1 MKENTRHPALGPPP
15 VVGVLVHGSDAL
27 TSQGA
32 ARVFSQCSRIRV
44 LDPADRARADVLV
57 AIEPVVDHAVLAWL
71 RDTRDQAVRRQPLRS
86 VLVTD
91 VLHTKDVLTAIESG
105 VAAVL
110 PLAQLSIPDL
120 VRTVLVVPNGE
131 ALLPPRVQGH
141 LLTHLDRMR
150 RYVLEPHSLTM
161 SGLTTR
167 ELDVLR
173 LIADGFGLEEVA
185 AKLAYSDRT
194 VKNVLYGLMERY
206 GFSTRAQAVA
216 YAVRAGII

>member
-1 MKENTRHPALGPPP
+1 MKENTSHPGTGPPQ
-15 VVGVLVHGSDAL
+15 VGVLVRESNSV

-32 ARVFSQCSRIRV
+32 VRVFSRCPRIRV
-44 LDPADRARADVLV
+44 LDQADRARADVLV
-57 AIEPVVDHAVLAWL
+57 AIEPVVDTAVLDWL
-71 RDTRDQAVRRQPLRS
+71 REVRDQAVRPRPLHS

-91 VLHTKDVLTAIESG
+91 QLHTKDVLTAIESG

-110 PLAQLSIPDL
+110 PLADLTIPDL
-120 VRTVLVVPNGE
+120 VRTVLVVPTGE

-150 RYVLEPHSLTM
+150 RYMLEPNSLTM
-161 SGLTTR
+161 SGLTIR

-173 LIADGFGLEEVA
+173 LVADGFSLEEIA
-185 AKLAYSDRT
+185 EKLAYSDRT

-206 GFSTRAQAVA
+206 GFSTRAHAVA